1 MGFKMKGPSIIQ
13 GSQRHASALK
23 TAMDDALAKGKAQMQ
38 APSPAKAKTEEVK
51 TGEIKWGPEKKVKTT
66 VTKDK
71 GTTTTKTDYETKGT
85 SKGDKVEKQAT
96 TPEEIAAYK
105 KYQEGVKKGTVKR
118 NTRYDDK
125 THIKKR
131 SELDR
136 KTDLIKIK
144 PKKVKLVDKK
154 DKDPEPVKPTGR
166 YQREYERNKKRQEFE
181 KKREK
186 NRKYDVVEEKTLFK
200 KRKIKSRKTG
210 RVTESGRSKFGDVV
224 SAVTGR
230 DKVKPTSIRKA
241 KRAQKKRNKNQNC
254 KGNLCK
260 PSKAGGIKTKMN

>member
-38 APSPAKAKTEEVK
+38 APSPAKSKTE
-51 TGEIKWGPEKKVKTT
+51 GEIKWGPEKKVKTT
-66 VTKDK
+66 VTKDR

-125 THIKKR
+125 THVKKR
-131 SELDR
+131 SESSR
-136 KTDLIKIK
+136 STDLIKIK

-186 NRKYDVVEEKTLFK
+186 NRKYDVVEEKKLFK

-210 RVTESGRSKFGDVV
+210 RVIESGRSKFGDVV

-254 KGNLCK
+254 RGNLCEA
-260 PSKAGGIKTKMN
+260 PSNSIKTK